1 MTQRACK
8 GTNCPLRESCLRF
21 KPIRTGS
28 DTNEYFTITPYNDL
42 LNKCKYLLLKTKPE
56 LV

>member
-8 GTNCPLRESCLRF
+8 GTNCPVRESCLRF